1 MIEYLAIFCALW
13 FIVYIYRIHS
23 TLKEIYELRIDRN
36 LDGMEDGLKAIAEE
50 LMFIREELQE
60 KVKWK

>member
-23 TLKEIYELRIDRN
+23 TLKQVYDLRIDRN
-36 LDGMEDGLKAIAEE
+36 LDGMEEGLKTIAEE
-50 LMFIREELQE
+50 LRWIRDELKE
-60 KVKWK
+60 K